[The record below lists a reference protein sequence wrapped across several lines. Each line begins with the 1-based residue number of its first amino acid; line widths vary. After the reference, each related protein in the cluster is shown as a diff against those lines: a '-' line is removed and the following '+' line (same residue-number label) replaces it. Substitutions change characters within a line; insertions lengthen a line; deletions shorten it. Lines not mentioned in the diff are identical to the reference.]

1 MWFSH
6 FSNTQACRL
15 VPFWQA
21 LLWLKNRSQ
30 NIILHHWF
38 LLASL
43 FLLHEKEHRSFGRSC
58 LIWYGSHVYC
68 CLPRSSITSP
78 KAAIILIYKYVT
90 LLFVLFTHKWTHTVR
105 LGTDSYLCPT
115 RHVNTDMQMQ
125 FFCTFLWYVNSRNPE
140 SLHTWL
146 LKAQQK
152 NSFDSVLNPL
162 KEQRGVMCESSKST
176 ACYTFIFTCNHFLP
190 STTQNPPL
198 PSSSL

>member
-1 MWFSH
+1 MKKSTDVLTGAVLSDMGHMF
-6 FSNTQACRL
+6 TAACQGL
-15 VPFWQA
+15 LSLLQKLPLFWSINM
-21 LLWLKNRSQ
+21 LLC
-30 NIILHHWF
+30 
-38 LLASL
+38 SL
-43 FLLHEKEHRSFGRSC
+43 FSLHANE
-58 LIWYGSHVYC
+58 
-68 CLPRSSITSP
+68 
-78 KAAIILIYKYVT
+78 
-90 LLFVLFTHKWTHTVR
+90 HTVR

-152 NSFDSVLNPL
+152 NRFDSVLNPL
-162 KEQRGVMCESSKST
+162 KEQRCVMCESSKST

-198 PSSSL
+198 PSSSLSKYGLI